1 MLSLCTSHKM
11 ALRSNHFCHHTQP
24 FRVMDEFDVF
34 LDPLARKIALDTLIK
49 TAKDMEHRQF
59 IFITP
64 QDLSSQKTDPK
75 LKIFCMRPP
84 ARSGTVGGPV
94 QQTLEFGN

>member
-1 MLSLCTSHKM
+1 M

-84 ARSGTVGGPV
+84 ARSGTVGGPQ